1 MFNVYDSNTLDIAVP
16 FFSVKRILNL
26 CKIHVKQMRHGVLE
40 ERAERNKKNRGK
52 YLFAKHLPRIL
63 LIFSIQ
69 RLLLHSGLSG
79 SQSSYRNSEWRA

>member
-26 CKIHVKQMRHGVLE
+26 CKIHVKQMRHGLLE
-40 ERAERNKKNRGK
+40 ERAERDKKNRGK
-52 YLFAKHLPRIL
+52 YLFAKYLPRIL

-69 RLLLHSGLSG
+69 RLLFNCSLGG
-79 SQSSYRNSEWRA
+79 SETCDWHTEWRT